1 MCRLYGI
8 RASHPTRVACELL
21 VAQNALIRQSQRDT
35 RGLDNP
41 HGWGIATVRGGV
53 VDLARQ
59 VGPADE
65 SEAYR
70 REALESSAETVV
82 AHIRRATVGQPSE
95 HNTHPFHSGE
105 SLLVHNGHIGHFD
118 VIRPRLLE
126 HIGPDRSRAIRG
138 STDSEHFFHLVLA
151 ELEEARD
158 PLEALRR
165 AADRVWGWGDALDQP
180 APLFLNTLFVHR
192 GQLYGTRL
200 DRTLWVLERSE
211 ALVCPICGERHA
223 EPPAGEAYRA
233 VVLASERITDEPWQ
247 RVPEA
252 SVFRVTE
259 DLRLEVRSLFGEPTP
274 LPLAAP
280 SPPGPSG
287 KPPLQLAEVQA
298 EVEALYG
305 LFEQWFTGDRP
316 ADEESLQPVEA
327 ALDEDFAITSPRAE
341 VQERG
346 VILQHIRANHGAAPG
361 IRIWTHG
368 HTLRHAAGDTAFVS
382 YTEWQQR
389 PGKAPRGRLCSAL
402 LVRDSRAPRG
412 LRWIH
417 VHETWLPA

>member
-8 RASHPTRVACELL
+8 RASHPTRVSCELL
-21 VAQNALIRQSQRDT
+21 LAQNALIRQSERDT

-41 HGWGIATVRGGV
+41 HGWGIATVRGGEV
-53 VDLARQ
+53 EVARQ

-65 SEAYR
+65 SEDYR
-70 REALESSAETVV
+70 REALETSAETVV
-82 AHIRRATVGQPSE
+82 AHIRRATVGQPTE
-95 HNTHPFHSGE
+95 LNTHPFRAGG
-105 SLLVHNGHIGHFD
+105 SLLAHNGHIGHFD
-118 VIRPRLLE
+118 VIRPKLLE
-126 HIGPDRSRAIRG
+126 HLGPSRSEAIRG

-151 ELEEARD
+151 ELEEAGE
-158 PLEALRR
+158 PMEALRR
-165 AADRVWGWGDALDQP
+165 AADRVWRWGDALEVP
-180 APLFLNTLFVHR
+180 APLFLNTLFVHE

-200 DRTLWVLERSE
+200 DRTLWVLERSA
-211 ALVCPICGERHA
+211 ALTCPVCGQRHA
-223 EPPAGEAYRA
+223 EPPSREDYRA
-233 VVLASERITDEPWQ
+233 IVLASERITDEPWQ

-252 SVFRVTE
+252 SVFRITE
-259 DLRLEVRSLFGEPTP
+259 DLRLEVRALFGTADP

-287 KPPLQLAEVQA
+287 KPPLELAEVQA
-298 EVEALYG
+298 EVESLYG
-305 LFEQWFTGDRP
+305 LFEEWFNGSRP
-316 ADEESLQPVEA
+316 EAEESLQPVEA

-341 VQERG
+341 VQDRG
-346 VILQHIRANHGAAPG
+346 HVLGHIRANHGAVPG

-389 PGKAPRGRLCSAL
+389 PGRPPRGRLCSAL